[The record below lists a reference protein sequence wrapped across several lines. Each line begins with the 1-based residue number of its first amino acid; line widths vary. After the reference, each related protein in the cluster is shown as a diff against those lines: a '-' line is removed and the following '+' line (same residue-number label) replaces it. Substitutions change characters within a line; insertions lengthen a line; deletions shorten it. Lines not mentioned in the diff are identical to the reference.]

1 MTTDQEVRGST
12 PLGRVFFR
20 EVAQLGRA
28 PGFGT
33 RGAGSNP
40 VFPIL
45 VWGLSSAGRAPA
57 LHAGGQRFDPLG
69 STISSLKTERN
80 KQRETSIFI
89 LDARQTNFIGEF
101 DPGSG

>member
-1 MTTDQEVRGST
+1 M
-12 PLGRVFFR
+12 
-20 EVAQLGRA
+20 AQLGRA

-33 RGAGSNP
+33 GVAGSNP

-57 LHAGGQRFDPLG
+57 LHAGGQRFDPARLHQK
-69 STISSLKTERN
+69 SSLKTERN